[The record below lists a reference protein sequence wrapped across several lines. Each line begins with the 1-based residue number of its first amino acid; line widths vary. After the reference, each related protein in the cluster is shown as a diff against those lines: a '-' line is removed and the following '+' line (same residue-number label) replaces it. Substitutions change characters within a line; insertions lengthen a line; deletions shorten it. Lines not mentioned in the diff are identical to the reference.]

1 MTPEFTV
8 IRDTTP
14 AAEIPRGA
22 VVAMGNF
29 DGVHLGH
36 RAVIA
41 AALRMGQAH
50 GKPAFAVTFEPHP
63 RSFFSPNSPQFR
75 LSDETNKLR
84 LLAGTGLAGAVV
96 MTFDKSRAGTSAQ
109 DFIHHDLIERL
120 GISGIAVGYDFHFGK
135 GRVGSPSLLVS
146 EAPRLGIEVDVQAH
160 VDIEERPVSSSAIR
174 MALAEGQID
183 DATAMLGGPWFV
195 SGEVIHGEKRGRD
208 LGYPTANIRLDKNC
222 SLKHGIYA
230 VRVGRGAER
239 FDAVASF
246 GRRPTFDNGAP
257 LLEVFVF
264 DFKGDLYGTTLDV
277 AFISF
282 IRDELKFDSIDALIR
297 QMDDDSARA
306 RAATSRRARCVS
318 EAWSHQLSKTEK
330 EKMLA
335 GELYRP
341 DAEIGAEQAQTK
353 AWLVRYNAALAQ
365 PVSERH
371 ALLRERLGHVGAGAV
386 IRPPFFCD
394 FGYNIRIGDGVF
406 LNFNCVILDVVEVS
420 IGDRTQIGPAVQ
432 IYAAD
437 HPRDAETRREGLEFG
452 RPVRIGSDVWIGGGA
467 IILPGITI
475 GDGAIIG
482 AGSVVTRDVG
492 AGVTVAGNPARPR
505 QAETGPVGALR
516 FSRLAA
522 MESPMFARR
531 TISISGPA
539 SA

>member
-1 MTPEFTV
+1 MTNGFTV

-14 AAEIPRGA
+14 ADAIPRGA

-41 AALRMGQAH
+41 AALQMGRSH

-96 MTFDKSRAGTSAQ
+96 MTFDKARAGTTAQ
-109 DFIHHDLIERL
+109 DFIHHDLVARL

-160 VDIEERPVSSSAIR
+160 VDIAERPVSSSAIR

-195 SGEVIHGEKRGRD
+195 TGEVIHGEKRGRD

-230 VRVGRGAER
+230 VRVGRGQGKDQER

-257 LLEVFVF
+257 LLEVFLF
-264 DFKGDLYGTTLDV
+264 GFEGDLYGAALDV
-277 AFISF
+277 AFIGF
-282 IRDELKFDSIDALIR
+282 IRDELKFDSVDALIR
-297 QMDDDSARA
+297 QMNDDSARA
-306 RAATSRRARCVS
+306 RA
-318 EAWSHQLSKTEK
+318 QL
-330 EKMLA
+330 A
-335 GELYRP
+335 AAP
-341 DAEIGAEQAQTK
+341 DAF
-353 AWLVRYNAALAQ
+353 
-365 PVSERH
+365 P
-371 ALLRERLGHVGAGAV
+371 RLGA
-386 IRPPFFCD
+386 
-394 FGYNIRIGDGVF
+394 IG
-406 LNFNCVILDVVEVS
+406 
-420 IGDRTQIGPAVQ
+420 
-432 IYAAD
+432 
-437 HPRDAETRREGLEFG
+437 
-452 RPVRIGSDVWIGGGA
+452 
-467 IILPGITI
+467 
-475 GDGAIIG
+475 
-482 AGSVVTRDVG
+482 
-492 AGVTVAGNPARPR
+492 
-505 QAETGPVGALR
+505 
-516 FSRLAA
+516 
-522 MESPMFARR
+522 
-531 TISISGPA
+531 
-539 SA
+539 